1 MDAHTH
7 THTCLKSQKFVS
19 QLVIFQ
25 KQAILEIGV
34 NNPTNHELILEA
46 EVKGEGLSGPTE
58 IKLKPKA
65 RALYEV
71 VYAPAVVGKY
81 NGR

>member
-1 MDAHTH
+1 MWCYFNEFLIGR
-7 THTCLKSQKFVS
+7 CLQIYSF
-19 QLVIFQ
+19 LTFQ

-34 NNPTNHELILEA
+34 NNPTNHELTLEA
-46 EVKGEGLSGPTE
+46 EIKGEGLSGPAE
-58 IKLKPKA
+58 IQIKPKA
-65 RALYEV
+65 RALFEV